1 MWQELSTLL
10 SGSCE
15 VLFPRECLV
24 CTRPLKASS
33 LCWRC
38 HPPPGAVSSNR
49 CHRCFT
55 PTPSLVS
62 TEECPTCTLFPPP
75 TDHLRFLWE
84 YGEVS
89 RDFIRAMKYKP
100 SVYLTRYG
108 AQLLSESIPRL
119 FPETS
124 WDLIVPI
131 PSSPQ
136 MAKVRTFHPCYEM
149 ARTMQRALPCGAI
162 SHALRHTRSRTP
174 QARRTHAERLEGVRK
189 LFSVTSPSVIFNKRI
204 LLLEDVITTGA
215 TIAAASYA
223 LRVAG
228 ASRVDVLALA
238 QARVWS
244 RFRRRVYEV
253 FETDRGASQ
262 RETHRQE
269 PLY

>member
-24 CTRPLKASS
+24 CTRPLKGSS

-38 HPPPGAVSSNR
+38 HPPPGAVSSDR

-55 PTPSLVS
+55 PIPSPVS

-89 RDFIRAMKYKP
+89 RDFIRTMKYKP

-108 AQLLSESIPRL
+108 AQLLRASIPHL
-119 FPETS
+119 FPEMS
-124 WDLIVPI
+124 WDLIMPI
-131 PSSPQ
+131 PSSPH
-136 MAKVRTFHPCYEM
+136 MIKKRAFHPCYEM
-149 ARTMQRALPCGAI
+149 ARVVQRTLPLCHI
-162 SHALRHTRSRTP
+162 SHALQHTRARTP
-174 QARRTHAERLEGVRK
+174 QARRTHSERLEGVRK
-189 LFSVTSPSVIFNKRI
+189 LFSLRNPSIISNKRI
-204 LLLEDVITTGA
+204 LLVEDVITTGA
-215 TIAAASYA
+215 TIAAAA
-223 LRVAG
+223 HTLRAAG
-228 ASRVDVLALA
+228 ASQVDVIALA

-244 RFRRRVYEV
+244 RFRRRVHDI
-253 FETDRGASQ
+253 FDGMD
-262 RETHRQE
+262 
-269 PLY
+269 